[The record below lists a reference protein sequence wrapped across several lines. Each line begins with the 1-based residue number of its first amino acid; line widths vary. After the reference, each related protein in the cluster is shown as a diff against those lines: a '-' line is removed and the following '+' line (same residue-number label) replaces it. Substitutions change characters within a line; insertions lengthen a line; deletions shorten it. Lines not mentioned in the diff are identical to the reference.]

1 MFSIINKSPILK
13 DKNSGYRIAIIVL
26 SLICGAFI
34 LSPVLTFL
42 LQGQA
47 PLAEMPVGSFYYI
60 IRGLFGITLLIASA
74 ILFITGNVTI
84 VAIPSLFGLI
94 ASLIP
99 LIDRIQKFIDH
110 KTFIDK
116 FAMTADYTSYLVGIG
131 IYTLY
136 ALLCLSTL
144 LYALG
149 ILPANLVVLI
159 ASALTIT
166 AVIFITIDRAKNIEY
181 GIFDLYDIMCF
192 SYTFLAAMIPALISA
207 ATKRNTDNDS
217 ENQNKPKEKY
227 QPKRMRS

>member
-60 IRGLFGITLLIASA
+60 IRGLFGITLLIACA

-99 LIDRIQKFIDH
+99 LIDRTQKFIDH
-110 KTFIDK
+110 KKRSTRQINAVRLLVAPEIEASSRELCTRLEIFGGRCFRRTLPHYK
-116 FAMTADYTSYLVGIG
+116 ADAIVRRHPLAGHK
-131 IYTLY
+131 LEMKLK
-136 ALLCLSTL
+136 LLR
-144 LYALG
+144 
-149 ILPANLVVLI
+149 
-159 ASALTIT
+159 
-166 AVIFITIDRAKNIEY
+166 RAKRVRGGTLGHNN
-181 GIFDLYDIMCF
+181 
-192 SYTFLAAMIPALISA
+192 ANP
-207 ATKRNTDNDS
+207 
-217 ENQNKPKEKY
+217 
-227 QPKRMRS
+227 